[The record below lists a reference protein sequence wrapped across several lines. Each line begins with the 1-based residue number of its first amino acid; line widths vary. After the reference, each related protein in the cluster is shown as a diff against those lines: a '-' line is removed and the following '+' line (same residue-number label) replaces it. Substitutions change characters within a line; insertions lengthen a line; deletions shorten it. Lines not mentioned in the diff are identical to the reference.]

1 MKILRNT
8 LAAVLSAA
16 LAFGTGCA
24 AAENSDNITVM
35 LSGSKIE
42 FDVQPQM
49 INDRTMV
56 PLRKIF
62 ESLGAL
68 VKWDDETET
77 VSARKSSK
85 TVSLTIGSSEMTLD
99 KGDTDEN
106 GNAITETVSLDA
118 PAQMVDDRTLVPLR
132 AVSEA
137 FGMDVDWDEDTQ
149 TVTIKSDDNADDS
162 WKQNTGA
169 IDLTSKTASGDGV
182 TFSDSGVNIT
192 KGGDFTLSGT
202 LNGSITVSCDE
213 KVKLRLGGASITSGD
228 KPCIYIEQADKAYIT
243 LESGSDNTLDS
254 SATEHGALYSKE
266 NLEIKGDGSLNIN
279 SAAGH
284 GIKASD
290 NLTIESGKIN
300 ITAAGDGVNVN
311 DTLSITG
318 GEININAACDGIDC
332 ESIVN
337 IEGGSLN
344 ITTTLEPTNAAEL
357 TNRQTSGSF
366 GDRNRPDPT
375 SSAALTEGIP
385 QRGFGGG
392 MPEDE
397 SVSAEFETSAKG
409 LKADWMLVISGG
421 ELEINSTDHAVHCA
435 DEIEIN
441 GGNMT
446 LASKYCKGISGHGN
460 VTINNGDINV
470 TKCTE
475 GIESKNILTI
485 NDGKIRIVSS
495 DDSLNAGGTQ
505 GINFGGGGM
514 PPQDGAGANMSPQP
528 PQGNIN
534 ENMPPQDG
542 TGANMPPQP
551 PQGNIN
557 ENMPPEPPQDGMQGT
572 IPSFDPQNGD
582 MPHRGGG
589 RGGQGGGMPGG
600 NAANLKT
607 VLIING
613 GDIECSAGDDCY
625 DANGNMILNG
635 GTIKGVKENGSVT
648 GPNSVFDPDGSLTI
662 GENATIIAAARSG
675 FEQNTT
681 LSQNT
686 ITLYTDEQHSSGDT
700 IQLVSSSGDV
710 IAEYTP
716 AAAYSAI
723 VIVSPE
729 ITIGETY
736 TAKVGDET
744 HSVNVTEQISTIGAA
759 AQQRRK

>member
-1 MKILRNT
+1 MEILRNT
-8 LAAVLSAA
+8 LAAVLTAA
-16 LAFGTGCA
+16 LTFGTGCA
-24 AAENSDNITVM
+24 AAKNSDNITVM

-99 KGDTDEN
+99 KGDTDVN
-106 GNAITETVSLDA
+106 GNAITETVTLDA

-137 FGMDVDWDEDTQ
+137 FGMDVAWDESTQ
-149 TVTIKSDDNADDS
+149 TVTIKSDDNDDDS

-169 IDLTSKTASGDGV
+169 IDLTSKTAAGEGV

-213 KVKLRLGGASITSGD
+213 KVKLRLDGASITSGD
-228 KPCIYIEQADKAYIT
+228 KPCIYIENADKAYIT
-243 LESGSDNTLDS
+243 LEDSSDNTLDS
-254 SATEHGALYSKE
+254 SAAEHGALYSKE
-266 NLEIKGDGSLNIN
+266 NLEIKGGGSLNIN

-300 ITAAGDGVNVN
+300 ITAAGDGINVN
-311 DTLSITG
+311 DTLSITD
-318 GEININAACDGIDC
+318 GEININAMGDGIDC

-337 IEGGSLN
+337 IEGGSLG

-357 TNRQTSGSF
+357 ANRQTK
-366 GDRNRPDPT
+366 
-375 SSAALTEGIP
+375 I
-385 QRGFGGG
+385 GFGGG
-392 MPEDE
+392 ENPDPTNSAAPAAGIPQHGFGGGGMMQNE
-397 SVSAEFETSAKG
+397 STDAEFETSAKG

-421 ELEINSTDHAVHCA
+421 EIEINSTDHAVHCT

-441 GGNMT
+441 GGSMT

-460 VTINNGDINV
+460 VMINNGDINV

-475 GIESKNILTI
+475 GIESKNVLTI

-505 GINFGGGGM
+505 GMTFGGGCL
-514 PPQDGAGANMSPQP
+514 
-528 PQGNIN
+528 
-534 ENMPPQDG
+534 
-542 TGANMPPQP
+542 
-551 PQGNIN
+551 
-557 ENMPPEPPQDGMQGT
+557 
-572 IPSFDPQNGD
+572 
-582 MPHRGGG
+582 HRTA
-589 RGGQGGGMPGG
+589 RAQ
-600 NAANLKT
+600 
-607 VLIING
+607 I
-613 GDIECSAGDDCY
+613 CR
-625 DANGNMILNG
+625 LN
-635 GTIKGVKENGSVT
+635 
-648 GPNSVFDPDGSLTI
+648 
-662 GENATIIAAARSG
+662 RRR
-675 FEQNTT
+675 
-681 LSQNT
+681 
-686 ITLYTDEQHSSGDT
+686 
-700 IQLVSSSGDV
+700 
-710 IAEYTP
+710 
-716 AAAYSAI
+716 AI
-723 VIVSPE
+723 
-729 ITIGETY
+729 
-736 TAKVGDET
+736 
-744 HSVNVTEQISTIGAA
+744 
-759 AQQRRK
+759 

>member
-1 MKILRNT
+1 MEILRNT
-8 LAAVLSAA
+8 LAAVLTAA
-16 LAFGTGCA
+16 LTFGTGCA
-24 AAENSDNITVM
+24 AAKNSDNITVM

-99 KGDTDEN
+99 KGDTDVN
-106 GNAITETVSLDA
+106 GNAITETVTLDA

-137 FGMDVDWDEDTQ
+137 FGMDVAWDESTQ
-149 TVTIKSDDNADDS
+149 TVTIKSDDNDDDS

-169 IDLTSKTASGDGV
+169 IDLTSKTAAGEGV

-213 KVKLRLGGASITSGD
+213 KVKLRLDGASITSGD
-228 KPCIYIEQADKAYIT
+228 KPCIYIENADKAYIT
-243 LESGSDNTLDS
+243 LEDSSDNTLDS
-254 SATEHGALYSKE
+254 SAAEHGALYSKE
-266 NLEIKGDGSLNIN
+266 NLEIKGGGSLNIN

-300 ITAAGDGVNVN
+300 ITAAGDGINVN
-311 DTLSITG
+311 DTLSITD
-318 GEININAACDGIDC
+318 GEININAAGDGIDC

-337 IEGGSLN
+337 IEGGSLG

-357 TNRQTSGSF
+357 TNSQTAGSF
-366 GDRNRPDPT
+366 GDRKRPDPT
-375 SSAALTEGIP
+375 SSAAPTEGIP
-385 QRGFGGG
+385 PRGFGGG
-392 MPEDE
+392 MPEAE
-397 SVSAEFETSAKG
+397 SVSAEFDTSAKG
-409 LKADWMLVISGG
+409 LKADWMLVISSG
-421 ELEINSTDHAVHCA
+421 EIEINSTDHAVHCT

-460 VTINNGDINV
+460 VTINNGDINI

-505 GINFGGGGM
+505 GMNFGGG
-514 PPQDGAGANMSPQP
+514 
-528 PQGNIN
+528 
-534 ENMPPQDG
+534 MPPQDG

-557 ENMPPEPPQDGMQGT
+557 ENMPPEPPQGGMQGT
-572 IPSFDPQNGD
+572 RPSFDPQNGD

-686 ITLYTDEQHSSGDT
+686 ITLYTDKQHSSGDA
-700 IQLVSSSGDV
+700 IQLISAGGDV

-723 VIVSPE
+723 VIASPK

-736 TAKVGDET
+736 TVKIGDET
-744 HSVNVTEQISTIGAA
+744 HNVEI
-759 AQQRRK
+759 RD

>member
-16 LAFGTGCA
+16 LTLGTGCA

-137 FGMDVDWDEDTQ
+137 FGMDVDWDESTQ
-149 TVTIKSDDNADDS
+149 TVTIKSDDNDDDS
-162 WKQNTGA
+162 WKQNTGL
-169 IDLTSKTASGDGV
+169 INLTAKTASGEGV
-182 TFSDSGVNIT
+182 TFSDGGINIT

-228 KPCIYIEQADKAYIT
+228 KPCIYIENADKAYIT
-243 LESGSDNTLDS
+243 LENGSDNTLDS

-266 NLEIKGDGSLNIN
+266 NLEIKGSGSLNIN
-279 SAAGH
+279 SAVSH

-300 ITAAGDGVNVN
+300 ITAAGDGINVN

-318 GEININAACDGIDC
+318 GEININAAGDGIDC

-337 IEGGSLN
+337 IEGGSLG

-357 TNRQTSGSF
+357 TNSQTAGSF
-366 GDRNRPDPT
+366 GDRKRPDPT
-375 SSAALTEGIP
+375 SSAAPTEGIP
-385 QRGFGGG
+385 PRGFGGG
-392 MPEDE
+392 MPEAE
-397 SVSAEFETSAKG
+397 SVSAEFDTSAKG
-409 LKADWMLVISGG
+409 LKADWMLVISSG
-421 ELEINSTDHAVHCA
+421 EIEINSTDHAVHCT

-460 VTINNGDINV
+460 VTINNGDINI

-505 GINFGGGGM
+505 GMNFGGG
-514 PPQDGAGANMSPQP
+514 
-528 PQGNIN
+528 
-534 ENMPPQDG
+534 MPPQDG

-557 ENMPPEPPQDGMQGT
+557 ENMPPEPPQGGMQGT
-572 IPSFDPQNGD
+572 RPSFDPQNGD

-686 ITLYTDEQHSSGDT
+686 ITLYTDKQHSSGDA
-700 IQLVSSSGDV
+700 IQLISAGGDV

-723 VIVSPE
+723 VIASPK

-736 TAKVGDET
+736 TVKIGDET
-744 HSVNVTEQISTIGAA
+744 HNVEI
-759 AQQRRK
+759 RD

>member
-1 MKILRNT
+1 MKILKNA
-8 LAAVLSAA
+8 LVVVLSAA
-16 LAFGTGCA
+16 LTLGTGCA

-35 LSGSKIE
+35 LDESKIE

-68 VKWDDETET
+68 VKWDEETET
-77 VSARKSSK
+77 VSAKKSSK
-85 TVSLTIGSSEMTLD
+85 TVSLTIGSPEMTLD
-99 KGDTDEN
+99 RGDTDEN
-106 GNAITETVSLDA
+106 GNAVTETVTLDA

-137 FGMDVDWDEDTQ
+137 FGMDVDWDGSTQ
-149 TVTIKSDDNADDS
+149 TVTIKSDDNGDDS

-169 IDLTSKTASGDGV
+169 IDLTAKTASGEGV
-182 TFSDSGVNIT
+182 SFTDYGIT
-192 KGGDFTLSGT
+192 ISKGGDFTLSGT
-202 LNGSITVSCDE
+202 LNGSITVSCNE
-213 KVKLRLGGASITSGD
+213 KVKLRLDGAAITSSNS
-228 KPCIYIEQADKAYIT
+228 PCIYIEQADKAYIT
-243 LESGSDNTLDS
+243 LEDGTDNTLDS

-266 NLEIKGDGSLNIN
+266 NLEIKGDGSLNIR

-290 NLTIESGKIN
+290 NLTIESGKID
-300 ITAAGDGVNVN
+300 ISAAGDGINVN

-318 GEININAACDGIDC
+318 SEININAIGDGIDC

-337 IEGGSLN
+337 IEGGRLG
-344 ITTTLEPTNAAEL
+344 ITTSLEPTNASEL
-357 TNRQTSGSF
+357 TDRQTT
-366 GDRNRPDPT
+366 GDFVGGKRPDPT
-375 SSAALTEGIP
+375 NSAAPTDGVP
-385 QRGFGGG
+385 PHGFGGMG
-392 MPEDE
+392 MPENE
-397 SVSAEFETSAKG
+397 SASAEFSTSAKG

-421 ELEINSTDHAVHCA
+421 EIEISSTDHAIHCT

-441 GGNMT
+441 GGSMT

-475 GIESKNILTI
+475 GIESKNLLTI
-485 NDGKIRIVSS
+485 NDGKIRIVST

-505 GINFGGGGM
+505 GMTFGGG
-514 PPQDGAGANMSPQP
+514 
-528 PQGNIN
+528 
-534 ENMPPQDG
+534 MPPQDG
-542 TGANMPPQP
+542 TGANVPPQP
-551 PQGNIN
+551 PQGNTN
-557 ENMPPEPPQDGMQGT
+557 ENMPPEPPQGDMQGAR
-572 IPSFDPQNGD
+572 PSFDPQNGD

-613 GDIECSAGDDCY
+613 GDIECTAGDDCY
-625 DANGNMILNG
+625 DANGNMVLNG
-635 GTIKGVKENGSVT
+635 GTIKGIKENGSVT

-675 FEQNTT
+675 FEQGITVP
-681 LSQNT
+681 QNS
-686 ITLYTDEQHSSGDT
+686 ITLYTDEQHSAGET
-700 IQLVSSSGDV
+700 IQLVSNDDD
-710 IAEYTP
+710 IIIEYTP

-723 VIVSPE
+723 VIASPK

-736 TAKVGDET
+736 TAKIGDET
-744 HSVNVTEQISTIGAA
+744 HNISVNEQITTIGTAT
-759 AQQRRK
+759 QPHRK